1 MGMKIK
7 QSISTLLGVTLFKI
21 VIGAIFS
28 IAFSLLL
35 LLVLVKLGFIC
46 PANHSE
52 KLIETTVEKLKQ
64 ANSAEELFESMPND
78 IGYLILN
85 SDGSLAKTNLTDDW
99 LEDALAYLR
108 NESGK
113 SYSPTRVRYFAA
125 TINDMRVLM
134 QYSIRAYYSIDA
146 LNTFLPSPDVVIVVL
161 IIVLTLLN
169 TVTLLLRLSLKFKRE
184 LNTLILAAQQ
194 AIIENCDV
202 NVPVSRIKEISEVQT
217 AFCRIREDLEKAI
230 QNRQE
235 MQRIQKE
242 QIMALVHDLKTP
254 LTVTIGNLDLLA
266 ETELGDEQTTLN
278 TAALESLE
286 KLSEYISLLSEITA
300 AENIYQQQFEM
311 LSLPLL
317 IDAVNKQAE
326 LLCKSKQITYIFQNA
341 ANKVVL
347 LAEPTMLERA
357 FVNLIN
363 NAVRYT
369 EANGT
374 IRLALRQDAE
384 QNRLL
389 VQIEDSG
396 CGFSDSMLRHGKQLF
411 YSNDKGRSSEHFGIG
426 LYFSNLVV
434 EKHNGILNLANSA
447 ELGGACVKM
456 ELPII

>member
-300 AENIYQQQFEM
+300 AENIYQQQFEIEKTKYEYYRTKM
-311 LSLPLL
+311 
-317 IDAVNKQAE
+317 IQAE
-326 LLCKSKQITYIFQNA
+326 KEYFKYLE
-341 ANKVVL
+341 KVT
-347 LAEPTMLERA
+347 PTNVHISSA
-357 FVNLIN
+357 THFDD
-363 NAVRYT
+363 
-369 EANGT
+369 
-374 IRLALRQDAE
+374 IR
-384 QNRLL
+384 
-389 VQIEDSG
+389 
-396 CGFSDSMLRHGKQLF
+396 
-411 YSNDKGRSSEHFGIG
+411 
-426 LYFSNLVV
+426 
-434 EKHNGILNLANSA
+434 
-447 ELGGACVKM
+447 
-456 ELPII
+456 